1 MYSLL
6 GLMFLSSLT
15 LILGYRS
22 KLSSLLYLLSFTYLW
37 LIDKGYYNNHYYLI
51 SLLLLLFCFI
61 DSDRFLSISKKRNS
75 KNRSWELILLQFQ
88 IAIVLIYGG
97 FNKLNYWWMVKHE
110 PVHHI
115 LMAKA
120 SSTGDDRWN
129 SIFLEYL
136 LVWGGV
142 SFDILIVPLLLWKK
156 TRKIAVLLFFIF
168 NGLNTWIFYDIGEIG
183 IFPLLML
190 SAIIL
195 FLDENY
201 IRRALKKDSNRKIED
216 EKQNEGLSKTILLS
230 NYVILFYIGFQLL
243 FPLRHHLYPGNVDYT
258 GEGQRFSWRMKSV
271 YKDFSI
277 SFILEDEAR
286 DIRASLDPRT
296 VLTVKQYTNLGY
308 YPELIL
314 PVAENLRKAAIEK
327 GLVDPKIY
335 VDYKVGFMGLS
346 KNYMIDPDRELS
358 SLKYSPIRH
367 SSWILPL
374 NAE

>member
-1 MYSLL
+1 
-6 GLMFLSSLT
+6 
-15 LILGYRS
+15 
-22 KLSSLLYLLSFTYLW
+22 
-37 LIDKGYYNNHYYLI
+37 
-51 SLLLLLFCFI
+51 
-61 DSDRFLSISKKRNS
+61 
-75 KNRSWELILLQFQ
+75 
-88 IAIVLIYGG
+88 
-97 FNKLNYWWMVKHE
+97 
-110 PVHHI
+110 
-115 LMAKA
+115 MARIE
-120 SSTGDDRWN
+120 D
-129 SIFLEYL
+129 
-136 LVWGGV
+136 V
-142 SFDILIVPLLLWKK
+142 
-156 TRKIAVLLFFIF
+156 
-168 NGLNTWIFYDIGEIG
+168 
-183 IFPLLML
+183 
-190 SAIIL
+190 
-195 FLDENY
+195 
-201 IRRALKKDSNRKIED
+201 ED
-216 EKQNEGLSKTILLS
+216 EKQNKGLTKTILLS

-335 VDYKVGFMGLS
+335 VDYKVGFMGVS